1 MNSFSKLRVSFA
13 GVVVTSVTLITS
25 FGVTLFTRLGA
36 VVVTFLTVAL
46 DSLTMGVAD
55 LAVLR
60 DADDLCLL
68 PCSQK
73 INNRCEGDTTT
84 RVQ

>member
-1 MNSFSKLRVSFA
+1 MSSFSKLRVSFT
-13 GVVVTSVTLITS
+13 GVGVTSVTLITS

-36 VVVTFLTVAL
+36 VVVTFLTLAL

-60 DADDLCLL
+60 VAEVVL
-68 PCSQK
+68 
-73 INNRCEGDTTT
+73 
-84 RVQ
+84 RVAL